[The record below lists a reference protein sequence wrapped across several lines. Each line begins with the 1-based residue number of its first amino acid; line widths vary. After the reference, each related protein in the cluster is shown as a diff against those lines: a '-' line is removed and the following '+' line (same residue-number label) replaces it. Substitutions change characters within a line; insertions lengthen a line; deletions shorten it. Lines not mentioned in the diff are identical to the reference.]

1 MHHNEASATL
11 NELIYSV
18 IPNLDSAEKLVITTL
33 EGMTEA
39 ATTPLDIL
47 KRTDQ
52 RKAFELEIH
61 RIRLNLEHLLNRYRS
76 EVDAILH
83 SEGEHQGPVVV
94 PDAQEADAIR
104 SAVDIYQQV
113 RAFQRGERRSPIP
126 GR

>member
-1 MHHNEASATL
+1 M

-18 IPNLDSAEKLVITTL
+18 IPNLNSAEKLVITTL
-33 EGMTEA
+33 EGMAEA

-47 KRTDQ
+47 KLTDK
-52 RKAFELEIH
+52 RKTFELEIH

-76 EVDAILH
+76 DVDAILH
-83 SEGEHQGPVVV
+83 AEGEHQGPQVV

-104 SAVDIYQQV
+104 NAVDIYQQV
-113 RAFQRGERRSPIP
+113 RAFQRGERRHPIS

>member
-1 MHHNEASATL
+1 MHHDEASITL

-18 IPNLDSAEKLVITTL
+18 IPNLNSAEKLVITTL
-33 EGMTEA
+33 EGMTEE
-39 ATTPLDIL
+39 ATNPLDIL

-61 RIRLNLEHLLNRYRS
+61 RLRLNLEHLLKRYRS
-76 EVDAILH
+76 DVDAMLH
-83 SEGEHQGPVVV
+83 AGSEHQGPVVV

-113 RAFQRGERRSPIP
+113 RAFQRGERRHPIP
-126 GR
+126 ER